1 MLASRRWL
9 FGTSQRLPLS
19 SILSSKVPGHIG
31 HRGGPFCPSPALQ
44 GSRRQDVCER
54 LSGTQR
60 KIQPSQGFWQNPP
73 LGPAAGKAP
82 ALARHAGNETGPGSR
97 AICLLNLRRTAPPA
111 PGRVPVFRTT
121 SPSILQGTTLPPA
134 QRNPLWCCGCIAG
147 WRRLIPPREPLCAG
161 HQPVP
166 GPGRDYLKLNL

>member
-1 MLASRRWL
+1 MLASGRWL
-9 FGTSQRLPLS
+9 FGTSQRRPLS

-54 LSGTQR
+54 LSGTYR
-60 KIQPSQGFWQNPP
+60 KIQPLQGFWQNPP

-82 ALARHAGNETGPGSR
+82 ALAHHAGNEKTGPGSR
-97 AICLLNLRRTAPPA
+97 AICLLSLRCTAPLA
-111 PGRVPVFRTT
+111 PGYVPVFRTT
-121 SPSILQGTTLPPA
+121 SPSIRCRRHSVTRSGAAAVLQGGVGSSP
-134 QRNPLWCCGCIAG
+134 Q
-147 WRRLIPPREPLCAG
+147 REPLCAG

-166 GPGRDYLKLNL
+166 GPGRGYPKLNL